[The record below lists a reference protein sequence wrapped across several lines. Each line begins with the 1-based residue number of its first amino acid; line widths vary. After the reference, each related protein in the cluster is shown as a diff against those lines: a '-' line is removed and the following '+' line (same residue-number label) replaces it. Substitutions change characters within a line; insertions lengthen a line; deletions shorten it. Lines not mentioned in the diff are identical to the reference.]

1 MIAALA
7 KKFIKNYENVTDP
20 SVRQGYGML
29 CGTVGI
35 GFNLLLFLGKFF
47 AGLLSGSIA
56 VTADAF
62 NNLSDAG
69 SSIITLLGFRM
80 AGKKPDSDH
89 PFGHGRIEYISG
101 LVVSLAILLM
111 GAELGRNSFSKILH
125 PQPVEFSF
133 PAVAILATS
142 VCVKLYMAHY
152 NNAVGKKID
161 SAAMRATATDSLSD
175 TLATSGV
182 LVSMLLVRFA
192 DLNIDGWCGLLV
204 AALICFAG
212 YKAAM
217 ETVSPL
223 MGQPPTPE
231 FVDGIREYVMSYEK
245 VLGYHDLIVHDY
257 GPGRRMVSLHVEV
270 PVSMGFM
277 TAHDMIDN
285 IEMGLGSRLG
295 CDVTIHMD
303 PIDTDDQK
311 AAFERERIRT
321 LVEGVDPR
329 LTFHDFRMVTGPT
342 HVNVIFDVVAPF
354 DFPVSDTEL
363 RREIV
368 RRVHALDKR
377 YNAVVKIDKS
387 YT

>member
-1 MIAALA
+1 
-7 KKFIKNYENVTDP
+7 
-20 SVRQGYGML
+20 
-29 CGTVGI
+29 
-35 GFNLLLFLGKFF
+35 
-47 AGLLSGSIA
+47 
-56 VTADAF
+56 
-62 NNLSDAG
+62 
-69 SSIITLLGFRM
+69 
-80 AGKKPDSDH
+80 
-89 PFGHGRIEYISG
+89 
-101 LVVSLAILLM
+101 
-111 GAELGRNSFSKILH
+111 
-125 PQPVEFSF
+125 
-133 PAVAILATS
+133 
-142 VCVKLYMAHY
+142 
-152 NNAVGKKID
+152 
-161 SAAMRATATDSLSD
+161 
-175 TLATSGV
+175 
-182 LVSMLLVRFA
+182 MLLVRFA

-377 YNAVVKIDKS
+377 YNAFVKIDKS